1 MMITVEIDTEQ
12 VSEITRQSLVDDLE
26 LIENSELMDA
36 MHKVIAY
43 YSVPG
48 QYMDGKHDLPD
59 TD

>member
-1 MMITVEIDTEQ
+1 MITVEIDIEQ
-12 VSEITRQSLVDDLE
+12 ASEITRQTLVDDLE
-26 LIENSELMDA
+26 FIENGELMDA

-48 QYMDGKHDLPD
+48 QYMDGKYDLPD